1 VTDSGGPL
9 GVLGGSFDP
18 VHFGHLRLAVEFL
31 ERLNLAA
38 VRFVPVGVPPHR
50 NDSLASADARVEMLR
65 IAIADQPA
73 FEVDA
78 RECRRK
84 GPSYTVD
91 TLRDLRQELGDRPLC
106 LLLGMD
112 AFVKLPTW
120 HRWRELLD
128 FAHLC
133 VAQRPGTPPLSPADV
148 DPDLGHRSV
157 TRHAALHAAPAGS
170 VLVATIPMLDI
181 SATQIRAL
189 IAGDGNPRYLLPKTV
204 LTYIY
209 QYGLYRECNA

>member
-1 VTDSGGPL
+1 MTDSGGPL
-9 GVLGGSFDP
+9 GILGGSFDP

-31 ERLNLAA
+31 ERLELGA

-50 NDSLASADARVEMLR
+50 SDSLASAEARVEMLR
-65 IAIADQPA
+65 LAIADQPA
-73 FEVDA
+73 FEIDA
-78 RECRRK
+78 RECRRR

-91 TLRDLRQELGDRPLC
+91 TLRELRQEFTNRPLC

-148 DPDLGHRSV
+148 DPELRHRSV
-157 TRHAALHAAPAGS
+157 TDCAALHAAPAGA

-189 IAGDGNPRYLLPKTV
+189 IAADANPRYLLPKSV
-204 LTYIY
+204 LTFIY
-209 QYGLYRECNA
+209 QHGLYREFIA